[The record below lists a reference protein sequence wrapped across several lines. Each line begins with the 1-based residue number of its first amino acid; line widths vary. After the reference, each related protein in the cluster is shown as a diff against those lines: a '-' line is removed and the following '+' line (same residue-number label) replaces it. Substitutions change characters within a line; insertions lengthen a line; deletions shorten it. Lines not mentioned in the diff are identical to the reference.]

1 MPSASDPWFGHECE
15 LTGSSLYMTEVLRC
29 HKHDVV
35 AHVVVVSFTH
45 TYGSIPGCSIS
56 WFHQCST
63 AFRISFFFDI
73 FSSLELFL
81 RHFNSL

>member
-45 TYGSIPGCSIS
+45 MDLFQVVQSHGFISVALHSEFHFSLTY
-56 WFHQCST
+56 FQV
-63 AFRISFFFDI
+63 
-73 FSSLELFL
+73 
-81 RHFNSL
+81 